1 MKVEIKCPFCGS
13 GFLEEMGS
21 MREVNNNGFDLGL
34 EVAFSLWDIH
44 SFWTLWLVSTLLVHI
59 V

>member
-1 MKVEIKCPFCGS
+1 MCPFCGS

-21 MREVNNNGFDLGL
+21 MREVNNNSFDLGL

-44 SFWTLWLVSTLLVHI
+44 SFCTLWLVSTLLVHI